1 MVKKEKPQID
11 FIIILHKIKDL
22 YQNYENIFYN
32 EIEGLKDDFDS
43 SMLKHRIEWKRFWYG
58 LIVGH
63 RCHHAWV
70 PRNISEIPEICP
82 KCKSPYWKKA
92 KTRFTKNDK
101 KKLNSK
107 KKKESKK

>member
-1 MVKKEKPQID
+1 MEKRIISMKKE
-11 FIIILHKIKDL
+11 
-22 YQNYENIFYN
+22 
-32 EIEGLKDDFDS
+32 G
-43 SMLKHRIEWKRFWYG
+43 YG
-58 LIVGH
+58 ACVLIVGHRCH

-82 KCKSPYWKKA
+82 KCKSPYWKKE

-107 KKKESKK
+107 KEIKKSG